1 MTNSNSQESTE
12 ATVSD
17 LVVAL
22 NELRDTLVNASLM
35 MQDLQFDFDSVL
47 RSAAI
52 EHSNE
57 LLDRVKASGQLNT
70 HEPYKN

>member
-1 MTNSNSQESTE
+1 MTNSNSHESTE

-22 NELRDTLVNASLM
+22 NELRDTLINASLM
-35 MQDLQFDFDSVL
+35 LQDLQFELDSVM

-57 LLDRVKASGQLNT
+57 LMERVKAPG
-70 HEPYKN
+70 

>member
-35 MQDLQFDFDSVL
+35 MQDLQFELDSVL

-52 EHSNE
+52 EHSKE
-57 LLDRVKASGQLNT
+57 LIEKVKALG
-70 HEPYKN
+70 

>member
-22 NELRDTLVNASLM
+22 NELRDALVNASLM
-35 MQDLQFDFDSVL
+35 MQDIKFELDSVL

-57 LLDRVKASGQLNT
+57 LMEKVKALG
-70 HEPYKN
+70 

>member
-12 ATVSD
+12 VTVSD

-22 NELRDTLVNASLM
+22 NELRDALVNASLM
-35 MQDLQFDFDSVL
+35 MQDIKFELDSVL

-57 LLDRVKASGQLNT
+57 LMEKVKALG
-70 HEPYKN
+70 

>member
-35 MQDLQFDFDSVL
+35 LQDIKFDLDSALQI
-47 RSAAI
+47 AAI
-52 EHSNE
+52 ENSNV
-57 LLDRVKASGQLNT
+57 LLEKVKARG
-70 HEPYKN
+70 